1 MKYTIIV
8 FMISCVS
15 SVEQFID
22 ESLQGKW
29 LSQKNSYK
37 QYGELSLEF
46 DGQKVLMCDHLN
58 RDSVLCTYS
67 MLNDSILETQTGTRK
82 TQYRISIHEG
92 QLRLRSYPLPKKP
105 QKIISVIET
114 VVFVKS

>member
-1 MKYTIIV
+1 
-8 FMISCVS
+8 MISCVS
-15 SVEQFID
+15 PVKQPIA

-37 QYGELSLEF
+37 QFGELSLEF

-58 RDSVLCTYS
+58 RDSVLYTYG
-67 MLNDSILETQTGTRK
+67 MLNDSILETQSGTRK
-82 TQYRISIHEG
+82 SQYRISIHEG

-105 QKIISVIET
+105 QKIIEVIET